1 MATPTQSPQSR
12 SGQNAGKPGEAPKP
26 AEAAK
31 PADTKPGEP
40 AKPEEAPKPAE
51 AASPAAPETPEEKEE
66 KARGIT
72 PQMPACLVWKEAS
85 GVVVANLIHPR
96 TEQIFAVRGKGVNGT
111 MGTLGDE
118 GYPLGGLRQDI
129 PKWILK
135 YLPPGATLL
144 GYATVLGFPLPAQT
158 T

>member
-1 MATPTQSPQSR
+1 MASSQQSPQPKP
-12 SGQNAGKPGEAPKP
+12 GQNAGKPGEGPKP
-26 AEAAK
+26 AE
-31 PADTKPGEP
+31 T
-40 AKPEEAPKPAE
+40 KPAE
-51 AASPAAPETPEEKEE
+51 ASASPKPGEASKPAEGAATGSPDAAPGTDDKEE

-118 GYPLGGLRQDI
+118 GYPLGGLRQDV

-135 YLPPGATLL
+135 HLPAGATLL
-144 GYATVLGFPLPAQT
+144 GYAPVLGFPLPTQT
-158 T
+158 P

>member
-1 MATPTQSPQSR
+1 MASSQQSPQSKP
-12 SGQNAGKPGEAPKP
+12 GQNAGKPGEAPKP
-26 AEAAK
+26 A
-31 PADTKPGEP
+31 DTKPGEA

-51 AASPAAPETPEEKEE
+51 AASTTSPAAPETPEEKEE

-72 PQMPACLVWKEAS
+72 PQMPACLVWKEPS

-158 T
+158 P